1 MTGPETRPSAETRD
15 AEHDEAGA
23 PHDADRAPTRE
34 EEEAA
39 ERNPLDPETAE
50 HFEEMAE
57 RGANQ
62 KGEGRVP

>member
-1 MTGPETRPSAETRD
+1 MAGPETRPSAETRD
-15 AEHDEAGA
+15 AEREEAAAEHA
-23 PHDADRAPTRE
+23 PDRAPTRE

-39 ERNPLDPETAE
+39 ERNSLDPETEA
-50 HFEEMAE
+50 HAKEMAE